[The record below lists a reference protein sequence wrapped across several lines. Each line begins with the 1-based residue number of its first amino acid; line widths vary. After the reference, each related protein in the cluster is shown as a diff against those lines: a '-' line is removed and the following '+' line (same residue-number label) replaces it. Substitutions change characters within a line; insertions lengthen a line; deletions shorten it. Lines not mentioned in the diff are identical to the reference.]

1 VDEAVDFYTVHLGF
15 EVVMHPAP
23 PFAMLRRGRPAT
35 AALRLL
41 LNEPGAGG
49 GGQDAGG
56 RTPEPGGWNRFQVVV
71 DDVDAVAASMAAAGV
86 VTRGEVLRGQ
96 GGDQLIV
103 EARRATRSSCSSHTR
118 SSASHSARQGPM
130 AWGLGSPLGGARPR
144 VDCMSETTTTRA
156 LVVPRTGDSSVL
168 EVRDVDV
175 VPPGDGEVRV
185 EVAAAGVNFIDVYQR
200 QGVYPL
206 QTPFVSCSEG
216 AGTVTAVGPGVSDV
230 AVGDRVAW
238 ASGLGSAATVANRP
252 VDDLVPVPDGVD
264 LEVAAAAMLQGM
276 TAHYLVNSTY
286 AVGPGTVALV
296 HAAAGGVGQLLV
308 QMVTAKGGV
317 VIATAGSADKLDI
330 ARRLGA
336 QHTVNYRETEDLAAE
351 VRNANEGKGVDVVYD
366 GVGRSTF
373 DASLASLRPR
383 GMMVLF
389 GGASGQVPP
398 FDIQRLNR
406 QGSLFLTRPTLGHY
420 TATREELLERGTSV
434 LGDIAAGR
442 LEVEIGGR
450 YPLDRAAA
458 AYDDLE
464 GRRTTGKLLLLP

>member
-1 VDEAVDFYTVHLGF
+1 MASDT
-15 EVVMHPAP
+15 
-23 PFAMLRRGRPAT
+23 
-35 AALRLL
+35 
-41 LNEPGAGG
+41 
-49 GGQDAGG
+49 DAQ
-56 RTPEPGGWNRFQVVV
+56 T
-71 DDVDAVAASMAAAGV
+71 S
-86 VTRGEVLRGQ
+86 
-96 GGDQLIV
+96 
-103 EARRATRSSCSSHTR
+103 
-118 SSASHSARQGPM
+118 
-130 AWGLGSPLGGARPR
+130 GSTIA
-144 VDCMSETTTTRA
+144 RA
-156 LVVPRTGDSSVL
+156 LVVPRNGDSSVL
-168 EVRDVDV
+168 GVQD
-175 VPPGDGEVRV
+175 V
-185 EVAAAGVNFIDVYQR
+185 EVAPPGEGEVQVDVAAVGVNFIDVYQR
-200 QGVYPL
+200 QGVYAVP
-206 QTPFVSCSEG
+206 TPFVSCSEG
-216 AGTVTAVGPGVSDV
+216 AGTVTALGRGVDGV
-230 AVGDRVAW
+230 QVGDRVAW
-238 ASGLGSAATVANRP
+238 GQGLGAAGAVVTRAA
-252 VDDLVPVPDGVD
+252 DSLVPVPDGVD